1 VVNALLVD
9 DERLARRELRRLLAS
24 HPDVNITGEAV
35 NVDDAVARL
44 SAVPGVDLVFLDI
57 QMPGGSGFDVLE
69 RIDRVPLV
77 VFTTAYDE
85 YAVRAF
91 EVNAFDYLVK
101 PIRAERLAAALDKV
115 RRALAEGPANRLGQ
129 GYGGQEA
136 GHYDGGPPKGGHYD
150 RPAEAGHYVRPL
162 ERVFVRD
169 GDRCWIVRIAD
180 IALFE
185 VEGNYARA
193 YFGGNRPLIRSSL
206 NELEARLDRGVFFRA
221 SRQHLLNLRFV
232 ASVERAP
239 DDTYVVH
246 LRNGSVVP
254 VSRRQ
259 SRHLRENLSL

>member
-9 DERLARRELRRLLAS
+9 DERLARRELRRLLAA
-24 HPDVNITGEAV
+24 HPDVSIAGEAV

-44 SAVPGVDLVFLDI
+44 SAAPAVDLVFLDI

-69 RIDRVPLV
+69 RVDRVPLV

-101 PIRAERLAAALDKV
+101 PIRPERLAAALDKV
-115 RRALAEGPANRLGQ
+115 RAALGS
-129 GYGGQEA
+129 
-136 GHYDGGPPKGGHYD
+136 H
-150 RPAEAGHYVRPL
+150 RPAL
-162 ERVFVRD
+162 ERVFLRD

-206 NELEARLDRGVFFRA
+206 NELEAKLDSTVFFRA
-221 SRQHLLNLRFV
+221 SRQHLVNLRFV
-232 ASVERAP
+232 ESVERAP

-246 LRNGSVVP
+246 LRSGSVVP

-259 SRHLRENLSL
+259 SRHLRDNLSL

>member
-1 VVNALLVD
+1 MNALLVD

-24 HPDVNITGEAV
+24 HPDVSVVGESV
-35 NVDDAVARL
+35 HVDDAVARL
-44 SAVPGVDLVFLDI
+44 SAAPAVDLVFLDI

-69 RIDRVPLV
+69 RVDRVPLV

-101 PIRAERLAAALDKV
+101 PIRQERLAVALDKV
-115 RRALAEGPANRLGQ
+115 RAALKDGPPNHLRQ
-129 GYGGQEA
+129 GSGGQE
-136 GHYDGGPPKGGHYD
+136 GGPH
-150 RPAEAGHYVRPL
+150 VRP
-162 ERVFVRD
+162 ERVFLRD

-206 NELEARLDRGVFFRA
+206 NELEARLDPGVFFRA
-221 SRQHLLNLRFV
+221 SRQHLINLRFV
-232 ASVERAP
+232 ESVERAA

-259 SRHLRENLSL
+259 SRHLRDNLSL

>member
-1 VVNALLVD
+1 MNALLVD
-9 DERLARRELRRLLAS
+9 DERLARRELRRLLAA
-24 HPDVNITGEAV
+24 HPDVSIGGEAV

-44 SAVPGVDLVFLDI
+44 SAAPAVDLVFLDI
-57 QMPGGSGFDVLE
+57 QMPGGTGFDVLD
-69 RIDRVPLV
+69 RIPRVPRV

-101 PIRAERLAAALDKV
+101 PIRPERLAAALDKV
-115 RRALAEGPANRLGQ
+115 RAALADGPPNHLRQ
-129 GYGGQEA
+129 GYGGQE
-136 GHYDGGPPKGGHYD
+136 GGPHV
-150 RPAEAGHYVRPL
+150 RPAL
-162 ERVFVRD
+162 ERVFLRD
-169 GDRCWIVRIAD
+169 GDRCWIVRITD
-180 IALFE
+180 VALFE

-206 NELEARLDRGVFFRA
+206 NELEARLDPAIFFRA
-221 SRQHLLNLRFV
+221 SRQHLMNLRFV
-232 ASVERAP
+232 ESVERAP

-246 LRNGSVVP
+246 LRNGTVVP

>member
-1 VVNALLVD
+1 VNALLVD
-9 DERLARRELRRLLAS
+9 DERLARRELRRLLAP
-24 HPDVNITGEAV
+24 HPDVNVAGEAV
-35 NVDDAVARL
+35 NVDDAIARL
-44 SAVPGVDLVFLDI
+44 AAASIDVVFLDI
-57 QMPGGSGFDVLE
+57 QMPGGTGFDVLE
-69 RIDRVPLV
+69 RVERLPLV

-101 PIRAERLAAALDKV
+101 PIRPERLAAALDKL
-115 RRALAEGPANRLGQ
+115 RTALA
-129 GYGGQEA
+129 
-136 GHYDGGPPKGGHYD
+136 DDGPPSASAPSELRRDGPH
-150 RPAEAGHYVRPL
+150 VR
-162 ERVFVRD
+162 ERVFLRD

-193 YFGGNRPLIRSSL
+193 YFSGHRPLIRSSL
-206 NELEARLDRGVFFRA
+206 NDLEARLDPAIFFRA
-221 SRQHLLNLRFV
+221 SRQHLINLRFV
-232 ASVERAP
+232 ESVERAA

>member
-1 VVNALLVD
+1 MNALLVD

-24 HPDVNITGEAV
+24 HPDVSIAGEAV
-35 NVDDAVARL
+35 NADDAVARL
-44 SAVPGVDLVFLDI
+44 SAAPAVDLVFLDI
-57 QMPGGSGFDVLE
+57 QMPGGTGFDVLD
-69 RIDRVPLV
+69 RIARVPLV

-101 PIRAERLAAALDKV
+101 PIRPERLAAALDKV
-115 RRALAEGPANRLGQ
+115 RAALAEGPA
-129 GYGGQEA
+129 
-136 GHYDGGPPKGGHYD
+136 
-150 RPAEAGHYVRPL
+150 PASARSELRRDGHYVPQRPAL
-162 ERVFVRD
+162 ERVFLRD

-185 VEGNYARA
+185 VDGNYARA
-193 YFGGNRPLIRSSL
+193 YFDGNRPLIRSSL
-206 NELEARLDRGVFFRA
+206 NELEARLDPAVFFRA
-221 SRQHLLNLRFV
+221 SRQHLMNLRFV
-232 ASVERAP
+232 ESVERAP

-246 LRNGSVVP
+246 LRNGNVVP

>member
-1 VVNALLVD
+1 LLVD

-24 HPDVNITGEAV
+24 HPDVSITGEAV

-44 SAVPGVDLVFLDI
+44 AAGPTDLVFLDI

-69 RIDRVPLV
+69 RVDRVPLV

-101 PIRAERLAAALDKV
+101 PIRPERLAAALDKV
-115 RRALAEGPANRLGQ
+115 RAAIKDGPAKAGPHDK
-129 GYGGQEA
+129 A
-136 GHYDGGPPKGGHYD
+136 GHYD
-150 RPAEAGHYVRPL
+150 RLAL

-193 YFGGNRPLIRSSL
+193 YFGSNRPLIRSSL
-206 NELEARLDRGVFFRA
+206 NELEARLDRSVFFRA
-221 SRQHLLNLRFV
+221 SRQHLFNLRFV
-232 ASVERAP
+232 ESVERAP